1 MAFTVDDIKGQ
12 LRFGPMIRNA
22 DGSPRYYGATPMS
35 GSTVRVPKYL
45 VGGGTSGNVERG
57 AISVMRTNIASVAK
71 VESIEAAAG
80 GVDPESIES
89 LKDRAALTVRS
100 RNRAVTALDF
110 EQLVRAASPG
120 IVRTKCVDASELGKP
135 GTILVLVVPQ
145 VPPGKFAFE
154 VLQPP
159 IEMLNDLKEFLDL
172 RRLIGTTV
180 RIEPPKYLG
189 VSAMVRLAVKDKSA
203 AARVTADANTAIM
216 NFLHPVSGGY
226 SGSGWPFG
234 RALVV
239 GDIYGILQN
248 VPGVAYT
255 DLIRLVAVDPVT
267 GDRGEPGDRIQPE
280 SLQLLFNMNNQI
292 EVIE

>member
-1 MAFTVDDIKGQ
+1 M
-12 LRFGPMIRNA
+12 
-22 DGSPRYYGATPMS
+22 
-35 GSTVRVPKYL
+35 
-45 VGGGTSGNVERG
+45 
-57 AISVMRTNIASVAK
+57 
-71 VESIEAAAG
+71 
-80 GVDPESIES
+80 
-89 LKDRAALTVRS
+89 
-100 RNRAVTALDF
+100 
-110 EQLVRAASPG
+110 
-120 IVRTKCVDASELGKP
+120 
-135 GTILVLVVPQ
+135 LVVPQ